1 MGVESNLFTLLSPH
15 LPLRPSSLL
24 VHIRKTSPMSDI
36 PSLPDRIFGNYRL
49 VPKRPR
55 AVFGIG
61 PGRRA
66 HTALPESPTLSPGQP
81 VVPEDSPAEVALRGI
96 LRRSEVQ
103 LLHTQDSNMPNPPHP
118 DMNPNPP
125 EPLPVRPSSATLH
138 CSRPTTVVSPHPTGS
153 RPQGRASTP
162 SASTATLTP
171 THSPGRSSPTRVG
184 HDQQLPSHNSTVTVV
199 STSIAIPKESH
210 HPHSTV
216 GRMARLREYL
226 NSTAKTASPIH
237 PPPIPNVH
245 VPDSPPI
252 EAAVSESLVS
262 RSGPIVELGTRGGP
276 PPVMSNCRIP
286 RRFAYEIDGPTLP
299 SMINQVMMLLDAVVP
314 VWGSHEVNFVIYQTV
329 SSSMQHCMVDYR

>member
-1 MGVESNLFTLLSPH
+1 MDVESNLFTLLSPH

-24 VHIRKTSPMSDI
+24 VHICTTFLMSDI
-36 PSLPDRIFGNYRL
+36 PSLPYRTFGNYRL
-49 VPKRPR
+49 VPKQPR

-81 VVPEDSPAEVALRGI
+81 VVPEDSPAEIALRGI

-103 LLHTQDSNMPNPPHP
+103 LLHTQDSNMPNPPQP
-118 DMNPNPP
+118 DLDPNPP

-138 CSRPTTVVSPHPTGS
+138 SSRSTTVVSPHPTGS
-153 RPQGRASTP
+153 RPQARAS
-162 SASTATLTP
+162 SSSSATLT
-171 THSPGRSSPTRVG
+171 HSPDRSSPTRVG
-184 HDQQLPSHNSTVTVV
+184 NDQQLPSHNSTVTVV
-199 STSIAIPKESH
+199 STSIAIPKERH
-210 HPHSTV
+210 DPHSTV

-226 NSTAKTASPIH
+226 NSTPKTASPIH

-245 VPDSPPI
+245 VSDFPPV
-252 EAAVSESLVS
+252 EAPVSESLVS
-262 RSGPIVELGTRGGP
+262 RSGPLVELGTRGGP

-314 VWGSHEVNFVIYQTV
+314 VWGSREVNFVIYQTV